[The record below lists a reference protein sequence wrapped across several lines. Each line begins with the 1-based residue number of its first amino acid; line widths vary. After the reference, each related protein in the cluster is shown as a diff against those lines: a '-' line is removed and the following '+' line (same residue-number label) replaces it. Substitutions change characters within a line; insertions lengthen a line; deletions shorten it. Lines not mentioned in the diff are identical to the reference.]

1 MRNPKELALSAVIQS
16 LNDADID
23 VTEAMSE
30 LIEDLVNDQWNSR
43 NRDLLPGKDEAAL
56 MKLVK
61 DFIAR
66 TSTEGSAN

>member
-66 TSTEGSAN
+66 TSTEGSGN